1 MGTATLLLSCRGK
14 PPISSSPDA
23 LAHLVD
29 SLRSPVERATGLR
42 FKSPPRSALRTRQQ
56 VRAYLVRKLDEEL
69 PTPRMRG
76 LETAYRLFGLFPD
89 TLQLRQLLL
98 DLYTEQVA
106 GYYDPDSAT
115 LFGVAGADPA
125 QLRLVLAHEMVH
137 ALQGQYLH
145 LDSILHETS
154 NNDRLTA
161 AQAVLEGQATLVS
174 IDVLASGQQ
183 VTSNPEFWQLYRAQV
198 REKQTSMPVFAR
210 APLVVREA
218 LIFPYLAGAEF
229 MHWWAS
235 SPFRDSVPYG
245 AHMPVFARAPLVVR
259 EALIFPYLAG
269 AEFMHW
275 WASSPFRDSVPY
287 GAHMPVSTEQILFP
301 DRYARGDKPVDVAFP
316 ADSGVLYEDVL
327 GESEIRVLMARLA
340 GIPDIRVTGPIGW
353 GGDRYRV
360 YQTPLGPALV
370 WYVVWDDKKSA
381 DRFVWG
387 YGGKLRSNVR
397 KGYRTEL
404 ESLELGG
411 KPAMVYVLAPEAWA
425 GWDQVPRPFVSSASL
440 SSAALKRMR
449 RRVDQ

>member
-1 MGTATLLLSCRGK
+1 MRAWRVARTIAALTLLFSCRGR

-42 FKSPPRSALRTRQQ
+42 FKATPRSALRTREQ
-56 VRAYLVRKLDEEL
+56 VRAYLVSKLDQEL

-89 TLQLRQLLL
+89 TLQLRKLLL

-115 LFGVAGADPA
+115 LFGVVGADPA

-174 IDVLASGQQ
+174 IDVLASGQP
-183 VTSNPEFWQLYRAQV
+183 VSSNPEFWQLYRDQV
-198 REKQTSMPVFAR
+198 KEKQTSMPVFAR

-229 MHWWAS
+229 MHWWTT

-245 AHMPVFARAPLVVR
+245 PRMP
-259 EALIFPYLAG
+259 
-269 AEFMHW
+269 
-275 WASSPFRDSVPY
+275 S
-287 GAHMPVSTEQILFP
+287 STEQILFP
-301 DRYARGDKPVDVAFP
+301 DRYARGDQPVELAFP

-327 GESEIRVLMARLA
+327 GEGEIRVLMARLA
-340 GIPDIRVTGPIGW
+340 GTPEVRVAGPIGW

-360 YQTPLGPALV
+360 YQPPQGPALV

-381 DRFVWG
+381 DRFIWG
-387 YGGKLRSNVR
+387 YGGKLRSNR
-397 KGYRTEL
+397 RQGYRTEL
-404 ESLELGG
+404 ENLELGG
-411 KPAMVYVLAPEAWA
+411 KPATMYVLAPE
-425 GWDQVPRPFVSSASL
+425 GWDGWDKIPKASI
-440 SSAALKRMR
+440 KP
-449 RRVDQ
+449 